1 MTLSHKTTLLLF
13 VHLIIIHIV
22 GVIGLNIA
30 STKTI
35 FQELTSLNL
44 LISYFFVFLY
54 HKKFDNNFFIFF
66 VFSFCLGL
74 GVEILGVKTGFPFGN
89 YTYTSTLGI
98 RFLEVPLM
106 IGVNWAVLTYCTA
119 SLVEKLTKN
128 VIIRVFLGALTMVS
142 LDVLLEFF
150 AIKHSLWIWT
160 NASYP
165 SINNFIG
172 WFVCSLFT
180 HTAYVYFIKK
190 SECTF
195 AVAYLALLA
204 TFLMCDHLISKF

>member
-13 VHLIIIHIV
+13 IHLIIIHIV
-22 GVIGLNIA
+22 GVIGLNIS

-35 FQELTSLNL
+35 FQGLTSLNL
-44 LISYFFVFLY
+44 LISYFCVFLY

-119 SLVEKLTKN
+119 SLVEKLSQN
-128 VIIRVFLGALTMVS
+128 VIVRVFLGAIAMVS

-150 AIKHSLWIWT
+150 AIKHSLWIWENT
-160 NASYP
+160 SYP
-165 SINNFIG
+165 GINNFIG

-190 SECTF
+190 SESTF